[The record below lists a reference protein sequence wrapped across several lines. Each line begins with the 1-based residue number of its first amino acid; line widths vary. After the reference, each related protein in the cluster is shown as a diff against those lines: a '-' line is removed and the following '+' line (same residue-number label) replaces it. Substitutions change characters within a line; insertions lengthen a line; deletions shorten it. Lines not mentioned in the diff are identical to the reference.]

1 VYCKKI
7 YLESEDAIKRFA
19 IADIAKQL
27 PISKILNR
35 QIKIHHI
42 LPDDLLQII
51 NLELDKY
58 NIPPI
63 LYCLSYIRPK
73 SNFQG
78 IHIDG
83 DQNGIISSSI
93 NIPLKGHNDSYQIWY
108 KGNFTTA
115 IVKTEN
121 NVYHRTLWEGSPKE
135 DFRVE
140 INQAY
145 LVRVDR
151 PHSALS
157 NNFEERWVFTMRFR
171 GNPNFEELIKNV

>member
-1 VYCKKI
+1 MYCKKI
-7 YLESEDAIKRFA
+7 YLESEEAIKRFA
-19 IADIAKQL
+19 IADIAKHAPTSTPL
-27 PISKILNR
+27 SR
-35 QIKIHHI
+35 QIKIRHI
-42 LPDDLLQII
+42 LPSDLLQIV

-83 DQNGIISSSI
+83 DQHGIISAAI
-93 NIPLKGHNDSYQIWY
+93 NIPLRGTENSYQIWY
-108 KGNFTTA
+108 QGNFTTA
-115 IVKTEN
+115 IVTTEN
-121 NVYHRTLWEGSPKE
+121 NVYHRIVWEGSPKE
-135 DFRVE
+135 DFRAE
-140 INQAY
+140 IDQAH

-151 PHSALS
+151 PHSTLS
-157 NNFEERWVFTMRFR
+157 NDFDERWVFTMRFQ